1 MKRIILVFVAL
12 GGSMV
17 ASAASLKPKN
27 PKSPS
32 PKHIVLIIG
41 DGTGLAQ
48 WSAYNA
54 KRTKGQNSMDSAA
67 VVFTEFPV
75 IGFSLTSSAN
85 DFITD
90 SGAGATALSTGK
102 KANNYMIGMAADS
115 SKPIT
120 LSEIAHIQGKSTGI
134 AVTCELTHA
143 TPGSFF
149 AHQPSRK
156 LMNEIGSDFITGMSA
171 HDLAELQ
178 EREGQTAVGAQFVKR
193 GSIDVAL
200 GGGRK
205 YFDTNALKINGY
217 AIGTGYEAMQQL
229 QNSQRRV
236 VFYDDQ
242 PFPPKAHEGR
252 NNRGMYLANASESVL
267 QTMFLNPKG
276 SFTMI
281 EGSQVDW
288 AGHDNDSTY
297 LMAEMADFDHAI
309 RRVLAMAKADKN
321 TLVIVTADH
330 ETGGLSL
337 VGWDKKAQQPAMH
350 FSTNHHTG
358 IPVPVFAYGPGA
370 EAFAGAYQNT
380 EIYDKIKRLLEQTN
394 EKK

>member
-1 MKRIILVFVAL
+1 MKQLVFIFITV
-12 GGSMV
+12 GSLFG
-17 ASAASLKPKN
+17 ASSAYGKPKK
-27 PKSPS
+27 PIK

-48 WSAYNA
+48 WSAYNV
-54 KRTKGQNSMDSAA
+54 KRTKDINSMDSAA
-67 VVFTEFPV
+67 VVFTDFPV
-75 IGFSLTSSAN
+75 IGFCLTSSA
-85 DFITD
+85 DAFITD
-90 SGAGATALSTGK
+90 SGAGATALATGK

-120 LSEIAHIQGKSTGI
+120 ISEIAHLQGKSTGI

-143 TPGSFF
+143 TPASFF

-156 LMNEIGSDFITGMSA
+156 LMNEIGADFITGMSP

-178 EREGQTAVGAQFVKR
+178 ERNGQTDVGSQFVK

-200 GGGRK
+200 GGGRN
-205 YFDTNALKINGY
+205 YFDTNALKNNGY
-217 AIGTGYEAMQQL
+217 AIGTGYNAMKQL
-229 QNSQRRV
+229 QNQGRRV

-252 NNRGMYLANASESVL
+252 NKEGMYLADASESVL
-267 QTMFLNPKG
+267 TTMFLNPKG

-288 AGHDNDSTY
+288 AGHENDSTY
-297 LMAEMADFDHAI
+297 LMAEMEDFDVAI
-309 RRVLAMAKADKN
+309 RRVIAMAKADKN

-337 VGWDKKAQQPAMH
+337 TDWDKSRNQPAMH
-350 FSTNHHTG
+350 FSTGHHTG

-370 EAFAGAYQNT
+370 ELFSGAYQNT
-380 EIYDKIKRLLEQTN
+380 AIFTKIQDLLTQPI

>member
-1 MKRIILVFVAL
+1 MKQLVFIFITV
-12 GGSMV
+12 GSLFG
-17 ASAASLKPKN
+17 ASSAYGKPKK
-27 PKSPS
+27 PIK

-54 KRTKGQNSMDSAA
+54 KRTKDINSMDSAA
-67 VVFTEFPV
+67 VVFTDFPV
-75 IGFSLTSSAN
+75 IGFSLTSSA
-85 DFITD
+85 DAFITD
-90 SGAGATALSTGK
+90 SGAGATALATGK

-115 SKPIT
+115 TKPIT
-120 LSEIAHIQGKSTGI
+120 ISEIAHLQGKSTGI

-143 TPGSFF
+143 TPASFF

-156 LMNEIGSDFITGMSA
+156 LMNEIGADFITGMSP

-178 EREGQTAVGAQFVKR
+178 ERNGQTDVGSQFVK

-200 GGGRK
+200 GGGRN
-205 YFDTNALKINGY
+205 YFDTNALKNNGY
-217 AIGTGYEAMQQL
+217 AIGTGYEAMKQL
-229 QNSQRRV
+229 QNQSRRV

-252 NNRGMYLANASESVL
+252 NKEGMYLADASESVL
-267 QTMFLNPKG
+267 TTMFLNPKG

-288 AGHDNDSTY
+288 AGHENDSTY
-297 LMAEMADFDHAI
+297 LMAEMEDFDVAI
-309 RRVLAMAKADKN
+309 RRVIAMAKANKN

-337 VGWDKKAQQPAMH
+337 TDWDKARSQPAMH
-350 FSTNHHTG
+350 FSTRQHTG

-370 EAFAGAYQNT
+370 ELFSGAYQNT
-380 EIYDKIKRLLEQTN
+380 AIFTKIQDLLTQPI

>member
-1 MKRIILVFVAL
+1 MKQLIFIFITV
-12 GGSMV
+12 GSLFG
-17 ASAASLKPKN
+17 ASSAYGKPIKPKA
-27 PKSPS
+27 

-54 KRTKGQNSMDSAA
+54 KRTQGINSMDSAA
-67 VVFTEFPV
+67 VVFTDFPV
-75 IGFSLTSSAN
+75 IGFSLTSSA
-85 DFITD
+85 DAFITD
-90 SGAGATALSTGK
+90 SGAGATALATGK

-115 SKPIT
+115 TKPIT
-120 LSEIAHIQGKSTGI
+120 ISEIAHRMGKSTGI
-134 AVTCELTHA
+134 AVSCELTHA
-143 TPGSFF
+143 TPASFF

-156 LMNEIGSDFITGMSA
+156 LMNEIGADFITGMSP
-171 HDLAELQ
+171 HDLADLQ
-178 EREGQTAVGAQFVKR
+178 ERNGQTDVGSQFVKK

-205 YFDTNALKINGY
+205 YFDTNALKNNGY
-217 AIGTGYEAMQQL
+217 AIGTGYEAMKQL
-229 QNSQRRV
+229 QNQSRRV

-252 NNRGMYLANASESVL
+252 NKEGMYLADASESVL
-267 QTMFLNPKG
+267 NTMFLNPKG

-288 AGHDNDSTY
+288 AGHENDSTY
-297 LMAEMADFDHAI
+297 LMSEMEDFDVAI
-309 RRVLAMAKADKN
+309 RRVIAMAKADKN

-337 VGWDKKAQQPAMH
+337 TDWDKARSQPAMH
-350 FSTNHHTG
+350 FSTGHHTG

-370 EAFAGAYQNT
+370 ELFSGAYQNT
-380 EIYDKIKRLLEQTN
+380 AIFTKIQDLLTQPI

>member
-1 MKRIILVFVAL
+1 MKQLVFIFITV
-12 GGSMV
+12 GSLFG
-17 ASAASLKPKN
+17 ASSAFGKPKK
-27 PKSPS
+27 PIK

-54 KRTKGQNSMDSAA
+54 KRTQGINSMDSAA
-67 VVFTEFPV
+67 IVFTDFPV
-75 IGFSLTSSAN
+75 IGFSLTSSA
-85 DFITD
+85 DAFITD
-90 SGAGATALSTGK
+90 SGAGATALATGK

-115 SKPIT
+115 TKPIT
-120 LSEIAHIQGKSTGI
+120 ISEIAHRMGKSTGI

-156 LMNEIGSDFITGMSA
+156 LMNEIGADFITGMSP
-171 HDLAELQ
+171 HDLADLQ
-178 EREGQTAVGAQFVKR
+178 ERNGQTDVGSQFVKK

-205 YFDTNALKINGY
+205 YFDTNALKNNGY
-217 AIGTGYEAMQQL
+217 AIGTGYEAMKQL
-229 QNSQRRV
+229 QNQSRRV

-252 NNRGMYLANASESVL
+252 NKEGMYLADASESVL
-267 QTMFLNPKG
+267 NTMFLNPKG

-288 AGHDNDSTY
+288 AGHENDSTY
-297 LMAEMADFDHAI
+297 LMSEMEDFDVAI
-309 RRVLAMAKADKN
+309 RRVIAMAKADKN

-337 VGWDKKAQQPAMH
+337 TDWDKARRQPAMH
-350 FSTNHHTG
+350 FSTGHHTG

-370 EAFAGAYQNT
+370 ELFSGAYQNT
-380 EIYDKIKRLLEQTN
+380 AIFTKIQDLLTQPI

>member
-1 MKRIILVFVAL
+1 MKQLIFIFITV
-12 GGSMV
+12 GSLFG
-17 ASAASLKPKN
+17 ASSAYGKPKK
-27 PKSPS
+27 PIK

-54 KRTKGQNSMDSAA
+54 KRTKDINSMDSAA
-67 VVFTEFPV
+67 VVFTDFPV
-75 IGFSLTSSAN
+75 IGFCLTSSA
-85 DFITD
+85 DAFITD
-90 SGAGATALSTGK
+90 SGAGATALATGK

-120 LSEIAHIQGKSTGI
+120 ISEIAHLQGKSTGI

-143 TPGSFF
+143 TPASFF

-156 LMNEIGSDFITGMSA
+156 LMNEIGADFITGMSP

-178 EREGQTAVGAQFVKR
+178 ERNGQTDVGSQFVK

-200 GGGRK
+200 GGGRN
-205 YFDTNALKINGY
+205 YFDTNALKNNGY
-217 AIGTGYEAMQQL
+217 AIGTGYNAMKQL
-229 QNSQRRV
+229 QNQGRRV

-252 NNRGMYLANASESVL
+252 NKEGMYLADASESVL
-267 QTMFLNPKG
+267 TTMFLNPKG

-288 AGHDNDSTY
+288 AGHENDSTY
-297 LMAEMADFDHAI
+297 LMAEMEDFDVAI
-309 RRVLAMAKADKN
+309 RRVIAMAKANKN

-337 VGWDKKAQQPAMH
+337 TDWDKARSQPAMH
-350 FSTNHHTG
+350 FSTRHHTG

-370 EAFAGAYQNT
+370 ELFSGAYQNT
-380 EIYDKIKRLLEQTN
+380 AIFTKIQDLLTQPI

>member
-1 MKRIILVFVAL
+1 MKQLIFIFITV
-12 GGSMV
+12 GSLFS
-17 ASAASLKPKN
+17 ASSAYGKPKK
-27 PKSPS
+27 PKA

-54 KRTKGQNSMDSAA
+54 KRTQGINSMDSAA
-67 VVFTEFPV
+67 VVFTDFPV
-75 IGFSLTSSAN
+75 IGFSLTSSA
-85 DFITD
+85 DAFITD
-90 SGAGATALSTGK
+90 SGAGATALATGK

-120 LSEIAHIQGKSTGI
+120 ISEIAHHMGKSTGI

-156 LMNEIGSDFITGMSA
+156 LMNEIGADFITGMSPI
-171 HDLAELQ
+171 DLAELQ
-178 EREGQTAVGAQFVKR
+178 ERNGQSDVGSQFVKK

-205 YFDTNALKINGY
+205 YFDTNALKNNGY
-217 AIGTGYEAMQQL
+217 AIGTGYKAMKQL
-229 QNSQRRV
+229 QNQSRRV

-252 NNRGMYLANASESVL
+252 NKEGMYLADASESVL
-267 QTMFLNPKG
+267 TTMFLNPKG

-288 AGHDNDSTY
+288 AGHENDSTY
-297 LMAEMADFDHAI
+297 LMAEMEDFDVAI
-309 RRVLAMAKADKN
+309 RRVIAMAKADKN

-337 VGWDKKAQQPAMH
+337 TDWDKARKQPAMH
-350 FSTNHHTG
+350 FSTGHHTG

-370 EAFAGAYQNT
+370 ELFSGAYQNT
-380 EIYDKIKRLLEQTN
+380 AIFTKIHDLLTQPI

>member
-1 MKRIILVFVAL
+1 MKRLLFIALAFVYSTAPTPVL
-12 GGSMV
+12 
-17 ASAASLKPKN
+17 AKPKQ
-27 PKSPS
+27 PKA

-54 KRTKGQNSMDSAA
+54 KRTQGINSMDSAA
-67 VVFTEFPV
+67 IVFTDFPV
-75 IGFSLTSSAN
+75 IGFSLTSSA
-85 DFITD
+85 DAFITD
-90 SGAGATALSTGK
+90 SGAGATALATGK

-115 SKPIT
+115 TKPIT
-120 LSEIAHIQGKSTGI
+120 ISEIAHHMGKSTGI

-156 LMNEIGSDFITGMSA
+156 LMNEIGADFITGMSP
-171 HDLAELQ
+171 HDLADLQ
-178 EREGQTAVGAQFVKR
+178 ERNGQTDVGSQFVKK

-205 YFDTNALKINGY
+205 YFDTNALKNNGY
-217 AIGTGYEAMQQL
+217 AIGTGYEAMKQL
-229 QNSQRRV
+229 QNQSRRV

-252 NNRGMYLANASESVL
+252 NKEGMYLADASESVL
-267 QTMFLNPKG
+267 NTMFLNPKG

-288 AGHDNDSTY
+288 AGHENDSTY
-297 LMAEMADFDHAI
+297 LMAEMEDFDVAI
-309 RRVLAMAKADKN
+309 RRVIAMAKADKN

-337 VGWDKKAQQPAMH
+337 TDWDKARRQPAMH
-350 FSTNHHTG
+350 FSTGHHTG

-370 EAFAGAYQNT
+370 ELFSGAYQNT
-380 EIYDKIKRLLEQTN
+380 AIFTKIQDLLTQPI

>member
-1 MKRIILVFVAL
+1 VKQLVFIFITV
-12 GGSMV
+12 GSLFG
-17 ASAASLKPKN
+17 ASSAYAKPKK
-27 PKSPS
+27 PKA

-54 KRTKGQNSMDSAA
+54 KRTKGINSMDSAA
-67 VVFTEFPV
+67 IVFTDFPV
-75 IGFSLTSSAN
+75 IGFSLTSSA
-85 DFITD
+85 DAFITD
-90 SGAGATALSTGK
+90 SGAGATALATGK

-115 SKPIT
+115 TKPIT
-120 LSEIAHIQGKSTGI
+120 ISEIAHLQGKSTGI

-156 LMNEIGSDFITGMSA
+156 LMNEIGADFITGMSP
-171 HDLAELQ
+171 HDLAEQQ
-178 EREGQTAVGAQFVKR
+178 ERAGQTDVGSQFVKK

-205 YFDTNALKINGY
+205 YFDTNALKNNGY
-217 AIGTGYEAMQQL
+217 AIGTGYEAMKQL
-229 QNSQRRV
+229 QNQSRRV

-252 NNRGMYLANASESVL
+252 NKEGMYLADASESVL
-267 QTMFLNPKG
+267 KTMFSNPKG

-288 AGHDNDSTY
+288 AGHETDSTY
-297 LMAEMADFDHAI
+297 LMAEMEDFDVAI
-309 RRVLAMAKADKN
+309 RRIVAMAKADKN

-337 VGWDKKAQQPAMH
+337 VGWDKQRKQPAMH
-350 FSTNHHTG
+350 FSTDHHTG

-370 EAFAGAYQNT
+370 ELFSGAYQNT
-380 EIYDKIKRLLEQTN
+380 AIFTKIQDLLTQPI

>member
-1 MKRIILVFVAL
+1 MKQLVFIFITVGSLL
-12 GGSMV
+12 G
-17 ASAASLKPKN
+17 ASSAYGKPKK
-27 PKSPS
+27 PKA

-54 KRTKGQNSMDSAA
+54 KRTQGINRMDSAT
-67 VVFTEFPV
+67 VVFTDFPV
-75 IGFSLTSSAN
+75 IGFSLTSSA
-85 DFITD
+85 DAFITD
-90 SGAGATALSTGK
+90 SGAGATALATGK

-115 SKPIT
+115 TKPIT
-120 LSEIAHIQGKSTGI
+120 ISEIAHHMGKSTGI

-143 TPGSFF
+143 TPASFF

-156 LMNEIGSDFITGMSA
+156 LMNEIGADFITGMSP
-171 HDLAELQ
+171 HDLADLQ
-178 EREGQTAVGAQFVKR
+178 ERNGQTDVGSQFVKK

-205 YFDTNALKINGY
+205 YFDTNALKNNGY
-217 AIGTGYEAMQQL
+217 AIGTGYNAMKQL
-229 QNSQRRV
+229 QNQSRRV

-252 NNRGMYLANASESVL
+252 NKEGMYLADASESVL
-267 QTMFLNPKG
+267 KTMFLNPKG

-288 AGHDNDSTY
+288 AGHENDSTY
-297 LMAEMADFDHAI
+297 LMAEMEDFDVAI
-309 RRVLAMAKADKN
+309 RRVVTMAKADKN
-321 TLVIVTADH
+321 TLVIITADH

-337 VGWDKKAQQPAMH
+337 TDWDKARSQPAMH
-350 FSTNHHTG
+350 FSTGHHTG

-370 EAFAGAYQNT
+370 ELFSGAYQNT
-380 EIYDKIKRLLEQTN
+380 AIFTKIQDLLTQPI

>member
-1 MKRIILVFVAL
+1 MKQLVFIFITV
-12 GGSMV
+12 GSLFC
-17 ASAASLKPKN
+17 ASSAFGKPKK
-27 PKSPS
+27 PIK

-54 KRTKGQNSMDSAA
+54 KRTQGINSMDSAA
-67 VVFTEFPV
+67 IVFTDFPV
-75 IGFSLTSSAN
+75 IGFSLTSSA
-85 DFITD
+85 DAFITD
-90 SGAGATALSTGK
+90 SGAGATALATGK

-115 SKPIT
+115 TKPIT
-120 LSEIAHIQGKSTGI
+120 ISEIAHRMGKSTGI

-156 LMNEIGSDFITGMSA
+156 LMNEIGADFITGMSP
-171 HDLAELQ
+171 HDLADLQ
-178 EREGQTAVGAQFVKR
+178 ERNGQTDVGSQFVKK

-205 YFDTNALKINGY
+205 YFDTNALKNNGY
-217 AIGTGYEAMQQL
+217 AIGTGYEAMKQL
-229 QNSQRRV
+229 QNQSRRV

-252 NNRGMYLANASESVL
+252 NKEGMYLADASESVL
-267 QTMFLNPKG
+267 NTMFLNPKG

-288 AGHDNDSTY
+288 AGHENDSTY
-297 LMAEMADFDHAI
+297 LMAEMEDFDVAI
-309 RRVLAMAKADKN
+309 RRVIAMAKADKN

-337 VGWDKKAQQPAMH
+337 TDWDKARSQPAMH
-350 FSTNHHTG
+350 FSTGHHTG

-370 EAFAGAYQNT
+370 ELFSGAYQNT
-380 EIYDKIKRLLEQTN
+380 AIFTKIQDLLTQPI

>member
-1 MKRIILVFVAL
+1 MKQLVFIFISV
-12 GGSMV
+12 GSLFG
-17 ASAASLKPKN
+17 ASSAYGKPKK
-27 PKSPS
+27 PIK

-54 KRTKGQNSMDSAA
+54 KRTKDINSMDSAA
-67 VVFTEFPV
+67 VVFTDFPV
-75 IGFSLTSSAN
+75 IGFSLTSSA
-85 DFITD
+85 DAFITD
-90 SGAGATALSTGK
+90 SGAAATALATGK

-115 SKPIT
+115 TKPIT
-120 LSEIAHIQGKSTGI
+120 ISEIAHLQGQSTGI

-143 TPGSFF
+143 TPASFF

-156 LMNEIGSDFITGMSA
+156 LMNEIGADFITGMSP
-171 HDLAELQ
+171 HDLDELQ
-178 EREGQTAVGAQFVKR
+178 ERNGQTDVGTQFVKK

-205 YFDTNALKINGY
+205 YFDTNALKNNGY
-217 AIGTGYEAMQQL
+217 AIGTGYEAMKQL
-229 QNSQRRV
+229 QNQARRV

-252 NNRGMYLANASESVL
+252 NKEGMYLADASESVL

-288 AGHDNDSTY
+288 AGHENDSTY
-297 LMAEMADFDHAI
+297 LMAEMEDFDVAI
-309 RRVLAMAKADKN
+309 RRVVAMAKANKN

-337 VGWDKKAQQPAMH
+337 TDWDKLRNQPAMH
-350 FSTNHHTG
+350 FSTGHHTG

-370 EAFAGAYQNT
+370 ELFSGAYQNT
-380 EIYDKIKRLLEQTN
+380 AIFTKIQDLLTQPI

>member
-1 MKRIILVFVAL
+1 MKQLVFIFITV
-12 GGSMV
+12 GSLFG
-17 ASAASLKPKN
+17 ASSAFGKPKK
-27 PKSPS
+27 PIK

-54 KRTKGQNSMDSAA
+54 KRTQGINSMDSAA
-67 VVFTEFPV
+67 IVFTDFPV
-75 IGFSLTSSAN
+75 IGFSLTSSA
-85 DFITD
+85 DAFITD
-90 SGAGATALSTGK
+90 SGAGATALATGK

-115 SKPIT
+115 TKPIT
-120 LSEIAHIQGKSTGI
+120 ISEIAHLQGKSTGI

-156 LMNEIGSDFITGMSA
+156 LMNEIGADFITGMSP
-171 HDLAELQ
+171 HDLADLQ
-178 EREGQTAVGAQFVKR
+178 ERNGQTDVGSQFVKK

-205 YFDTNALKINGY
+205 YFDTNALKNNGY
-217 AIGTGYEAMQQL
+217 AIGIGYEAMKQL
-229 QNSQRRV
+229 QNQSRRV

-252 NNRGMYLANASESVL
+252 NKEGMYLADASESVL
-267 QTMFLNPKG
+267 NTMFLNPKG

-288 AGHDNDSTY
+288 AGHENDSTY
-297 LMAEMADFDHAI
+297 LMAEMEDFDVAI
-309 RRVLAMAKADKN
+309 RRVIAMAKADKN

-337 VGWDKKAQQPAMH
+337 TDWDKARSQPAMH
-350 FSTNHHTG
+350 FSTGHHTG

-370 EAFAGAYQNT
+370 ELFSGAYQNT
-380 EIYDKIKRLLEQTN
+380 AIFTKIQDLLTQPI

>member
-1 MKRIILVFVAL
+1 MKQLVFIFITV
-12 GGSMV
+12 GSLFG
-17 ASAASLKPKN
+17 ASSAFGKPKK
-27 PKSPS
+27 PIK

-54 KRTKGQNSMDSAA
+54 KRTQGINSMDSAA
-67 VVFTEFPV
+67 VVFTDFPV
-75 IGFSLTSSAN
+75 IGFSLTSSA
-85 DFITD
+85 DAFITD
-90 SGAGATALSTGK
+90 SGAGATALATGK

-115 SKPIT
+115 TKPIT
-120 LSEIAHIQGKSTGI
+120 ISEIAHRMGKSTGI

-156 LMNEIGSDFITGMSA
+156 LMNEIGADFITGMSP
-171 HDLAELQ
+171 HDLADLQ
-178 EREGQTAVGAQFVKR
+178 ERNGQTDVGSQFVKK

-205 YFDTNALKINGY
+205 YFDTNALKNNGY
-217 AIGTGYEAMQQL
+217 AIGTGYEAMKQL
-229 QNSQRRV
+229 QNQSRRV

-252 NNRGMYLANASESVL
+252 NKEGMYLADASESVL
-267 QTMFLNPKG
+267 NTMFLNPKG

-288 AGHDNDSTY
+288 AGHENDSTY
-297 LMAEMADFDHAI
+297 LMAEMEDFDVAI
-309 RRVLAMAKADKN
+309 RRVIAMAKADKN

-337 VGWDKKAQQPAMH
+337 TDWDKARSQPAMH
-350 FSTNHHTG
+350 FSTGHHTG

-370 EAFAGAYQNT
+370 ELFSGAYQNT
-380 EIYDKIKRLLEQTN
+380 AIFTKIQDLLTQPI

>member
-1 MKRIILVFVAL
+1 MKQLVFIFITV
-12 GGSMV
+12 GSLFG
-17 ASAASLKPKN
+17 ASSAFGKPKK
-27 PKSPS
+27 PIK

-54 KRTKGQNSMDSAA
+54 KRTQGINSMDSAA
-67 VVFTEFPV
+67 IVFTDFPV
-75 IGFSLTSSAN
+75 IGFSLTSSA
-85 DFITD
+85 DAFITD
-90 SGAGATALSTGK
+90 SGAGATALATGK

-115 SKPIT
+115 TKPIT
-120 LSEIAHIQGKSTGI
+120 ISEIAHHMGKSTGI

-156 LMNEIGSDFITGMSA
+156 LMNEIGADFITGMSP
-171 HDLAELQ
+171 HDLADLQ
-178 EREGQTAVGAQFVKR
+178 ERNGQTDVGSQFVKK

-205 YFDTNALKINGY
+205 YFDTNALKNNGY
-217 AIGTGYEAMQQL
+217 AIGTGYEAMKQL
-229 QNSQRRV
+229 QNQGRRV

-252 NNRGMYLANASESVL
+252 NKEGMYLADASESVL
-267 QTMFLNPKG
+267 NTMFLNPKG

-288 AGHDNDSTY
+288 AGHENDSTY
-297 LMAEMADFDHAI
+297 LMSEMEDFDVAI
-309 RRVLAMAKADKN
+309 RRVIAMAKADKN

-337 VGWDKKAQQPAMH
+337 TDWDKARRQPAMH
-350 FSTNHHTG
+350 FSTGHHTG

-370 EAFAGAYQNT
+370 ELFSGAYQNT
-380 EIYDKIKRLLEQTN
+380 AIFTKIQDLLTQPI

>member
-1 MKRIILVFVAL
+1 MKQLIFIFITV
-12 GGSMV
+12 GSLFG
-17 ASAASLKPKN
+17 ASSAYGKPKK
-27 PKSPS
+27 PKA

-54 KRTKGQNSMDSAA
+54 KRTKDINSMDSAA
-67 VVFTEFPV
+67 VVFTDFPV
-75 IGFSLTSSAN
+75 IGFCLTSSA
-85 DFITD
+85 DAFITD
-90 SGAGATALSTGK
+90 SGAGATALATGK

-120 LSEIAHIQGKSTGI
+120 ISEIAHLQGKSTGI

-143 TPGSFF
+143 TPASFF

-156 LMNEIGSDFITGMSA
+156 LMNEIGADFITGMSP

-178 EREGQTAVGAQFVKR
+178 ERNGQTDVGSQFVK

-200 GGGRK
+200 GGGRN
-205 YFDTNALKINGY
+205 YFDTNALKNNGY
-217 AIGTGYEAMQQL
+217 AIGTGYNAMKQL
-229 QNSQRRV
+229 QNQGRRV

-252 NNRGMYLANASESVL
+252 NKEGMYLADASESVL
-267 QTMFLNPKG
+267 TTMFLNPKG

-288 AGHDNDSTY
+288 AGHENDSTY
-297 LMAEMADFDHAI
+297 LMAEMEDFDVAI
-309 RRVLAMAKADKN
+309 RRVIAMAKANKN

-337 VGWDKKAQQPAMH
+337 TDWDKARSQPAMH
-350 FSTNHHTG
+350 FSTRHHTG

-370 EAFAGAYQNT
+370 ELFSGAYQNT
-380 EIYDKIKRLLEQTN
+380 AIFTKIQDLLTQPI

>member
-1 MKRIILVFVAL
+1 MKQLVFIFITV
-12 GGSMV
+12 GSLFG
-17 ASAASLKPKN
+17 ASSAFGKPKK
-27 PKSPS
+27 PIK

-54 KRTKGQNSMDSAA
+54 KRTQGINSMDSAA
-67 VVFTEFPV
+67 IVFTDFPV
-75 IGFSLTSSAN
+75 IGFSLTSSA
-85 DFITD
+85 DAFITD
-90 SGAGATALSTGK
+90 SGAGATALATGK

-120 LSEIAHIQGKSTGI
+120 ISEIAHHMGKSTGI

-156 LMNEIGSDFITGMSA
+156 LMNEIGADFITGMSP
-171 HDLAELQ
+171 HDLADLQ
-178 EREGQTAVGAQFVKR
+178 ERNGQTDVGSQFVKK

-205 YFDTNALKINGY
+205 YFDTNALKNNGY
-217 AIGTGYEAMQQL
+217 AIGTGYEAMKQL
-229 QNSQRRV
+229 QNQSRRV

-252 NNRGMYLANASESVL
+252 NKEGMYLADASESVL
-267 QTMFLNPKG
+267 NTMFLNPKG

-288 AGHDNDSTY
+288 AGHENDSTY
-297 LMAEMADFDHAI
+297 LMAEMEDFDVAI
-309 RRVLAMAKADKN
+309 RRVIAMAKADKN

-337 VGWDKKAQQPAMH
+337 TDWDKARRQPAMH
-350 FSTNHHTG
+350 FSTGHHTG

-370 EAFAGAYQNT
+370 ELFSGAYQNT
-380 EIYDKIKRLLEQTN
+380 AIFTKIQDLLTQPI

>member
-1 MKRIILVFVAL
+1 MKQLVFIFITVGSLL
-12 GGSMV
+12 G
-17 ASAASLKPKN
+17 ASSAYGKPKK
-27 PKSPS
+27 PKA

-54 KRTKGQNSMDSAA
+54 KRTQGINSMDSAA
-67 VVFTEFPV
+67 IVFTDFPV
-75 IGFSLTSSAN
+75 IGFSLTSSA
-85 DFITD
+85 DAFITD
-90 SGAGATALSTGK
+90 SGAGATALATGK

-115 SKPIT
+115 TKPIT
-120 LSEIAHIQGKSTGI
+120 ISEIAHLQGKSTGI

-156 LMNEIGSDFITGMSA
+156 LMNEIGADFITGMSP

-178 EREGQTAVGAQFVKR
+178 ERNGQTDVGSQFVK

-200 GGGRK
+200 GGGRN
-205 YFDTNALKINGY
+205 YFDTNALKNNGY
-217 AIGTGYEAMQQL
+217 AIGTGYNAMKQL
-229 QNSQRRV
+229 QNQGRRV

-252 NNRGMYLANASESVL
+252 NKEGMYLADASESVL
-267 QTMFLNPKG
+267 TTMFLNPKG

-288 AGHDNDSTY
+288 AGHENDSTY
-297 LMAEMADFDHAI
+297 LMAEMEDFDVAI
-309 RRVLAMAKADKN
+309 RRVIAMAKANKN

-337 VGWDKKAQQPAMH
+337 TDWDKARSQPAMH
-350 FSTNHHTG
+350 FSTGHHTG

-370 EAFAGAYQNT
+370 ELFSGAYQNT
-380 EIYDKIKRLLEQTN
+380 AIFTKIQDLLTQPI

>member
-1 MKRIILVFVAL
+1 MKQLIFIFITV
-12 GGSMV
+12 GSLFG
-17 ASAASLKPKN
+17 ASSAYGKPKK
-27 PKSPS
+27 PKA

-54 KRTKGQNSMDSAA
+54 KRTKDINSMDSAA
-67 VVFTEFPV
+67 VVFTDFPV
-75 IGFSLTSSAN
+75 IGFCLTSSA
-85 DFITD
+85 DAFITD
-90 SGAGATALSTGK
+90 SGAGATALATGK

-120 LSEIAHIQGKSTGI
+120 ISEIAHLQGKSTGI

-143 TPGSFF
+143 TPASFF

-156 LMNEIGSDFITGMSA
+156 LMNEIGADFITGMSP

-178 EREGQTAVGAQFVKR
+178 ERNGQTDVGSQFVK

-200 GGGRK
+200 GGGRN
-205 YFDTNALKINGY
+205 YFDTNALKNNGY
-217 AIGTGYEAMQQL
+217 AIGTGYNAMKQL
-229 QNSQRRV
+229 QNQGRRV

-252 NNRGMYLANASESVL
+252 NNEGMYLADASESVL
-267 QTMFLNPKG
+267 TTMFLNPKG

-288 AGHDNDSTY
+288 AGHENDSTY
-297 LMAEMADFDHAI
+297 LMAEMEDFDVAI
-309 RRVLAMAKADKN
+309 RRVIAMAKANKN

-337 VGWDKKAQQPAMH
+337 TDWDKARSQPAMH
-350 FSTNHHTG
+350 FSTGHHTG

-370 EAFAGAYQNT
+370 ELFSGAYQNT
-380 EIYDKIKRLLEQTN
+380 AIFTKIQDLLTQPI

>member
-1 MKRIILVFVAL
+1 MKRLLFIALAFVYSTAPTLVLA
-12 GGSMV
+12 
-17 ASAASLKPKN
+17 KPKQ
-27 PKSPS
+27 PKA

-54 KRTKGQNSMDSAA
+54 KRTQGINSMDSAA
-67 VVFTEFPV
+67 IVFTDFPV
-75 IGFSLTSSAN
+75 IGFSLTSSA
-85 DFITD
+85 DAFITD
-90 SGAGATALSTGK
+90 SGAGATALATGK

-115 SKPIT
+115 TKPIT
-120 LSEIAHIQGKSTGI
+120 ISEIAHRMGKSTGI

-156 LMNEIGSDFITGMSA
+156 LMNEIGADFITGMSP
-171 HDLAELQ
+171 HDLADLQ
-178 EREGQTAVGAQFVKR
+178 ERNGQTDVGSQFVKK

-205 YFDTNALKINGY
+205 YFDTNALKNNGY
-217 AIGTGYEAMQQL
+217 AIGTGYEAMKQL
-229 QNSQRRV
+229 QNQGRRV

-252 NNRGMYLANASESVL
+252 NKEGMYLADASESVL
-267 QTMFLNPKG
+267 NTMFLNPKG

-288 AGHDNDSTY
+288 AGHENDSTY
-297 LMAEMADFDHAI
+297 LMAEMEDFDVAI
-309 RRVLAMAKADKN
+309 RRVIAMAKADKN

-337 VGWDKKAQQPAMH
+337 TDWDKARSQPAMH
-350 FSTNHHTG
+350 FSTGHHTG

-370 EAFAGAYQNT
+370 ELFSGAYQNT
-380 EIYDKIKRLLEQTN
+380 AIFTKIQDLLTQPI

>member
-1 MKRIILVFVAL
+1 VKQLVFIFITV
-12 GGSMV
+12 GSLFG
-17 ASAASLKPKN
+17 ASSAYGKPKK
-27 PKSPS
+27 PIK

-54 KRTKGQNSMDSAA
+54 KRTKDINSMDSAA
-67 VVFTEFPV
+67 VVFTDFPV
-75 IGFSLTSSAN
+75 IGFSLTSSA
-85 DFITD
+85 DAFITD
-90 SGAGATALSTGK
+90 SGAAATALATGK

-115 SKPIT
+115 TKPIT
-120 LSEIAHIQGKSTGI
+120 ISEIAHLQGQSTGI

-143 TPGSFF
+143 TPASFF

-156 LMNEIGSDFITGMSA
+156 LMNEIGADFITGMSP

-178 EREGQTAVGAQFVKR
+178 ERNGQTDVGSQFVK

-205 YFDTNALKINGY
+205 YFDTNALKNNGY
-217 AIGTGYEAMQQL
+217 AIGTGCEAMKQL
-229 QNSQRRV
+229 QNQARRV

-252 NNRGMYLANASESVL
+252 NKEGMYLADASESVL

-288 AGHDNDSTY
+288 AGHENDSTY
-297 LMAEMADFDHAI
+297 LMAEMEDFDVAI
-309 RRVLAMAKADKN
+309 RRVIAMAKANKN

-337 VGWDKKAQQPAMH
+337 TDWDKARNQPAMH
-350 FSTNHHTG
+350 FSTGHHTG

-370 EAFAGAYQNT
+370 EMFSGAYQNT
-380 EIYDKIKRLLEQTN
+380 AIFTKIQDLLTQPI

>member
-1 MKRIILVFVAL
+1 MKQLIFIFITV
-12 GGSMV
+12 GSLFG
-17 ASAASLKPKN
+17 ASSAYGKPKK
-27 PKSPS
+27 PIK

-54 KRTKGQNSMDSAA
+54 KRTQGINSMDSAA
-67 VVFTEFPV
+67 VVFTDFPV
-75 IGFSLTSSAN
+75 IGFSLTSSA
-85 DFITD
+85 DAFITD
-90 SGAGATALSTGK
+90 SGAGATALATGK

-115 SKPIT
+115 TKPIT
-120 LSEIAHIQGKSTGI
+120 ISEIAHRMGKSTGI

-156 LMNEIGSDFITGMSA
+156 LMNEIGADFITGMSP
-171 HDLAELQ
+171 HDLADLQ
-178 EREGQTAVGAQFVKR
+178 ERNGQTDVGSQFVKK

-205 YFDTNALKINGY
+205 YFDTNALKNNGY
-217 AIGTGYEAMQQL
+217 AIGTGYEAMKQL
-229 QNSQRRV
+229 QNQSRRV

-252 NNRGMYLANASESVL
+252 NKEGMYLADASESVL
-267 QTMFLNPKG
+267 NTMFLNPKG

-288 AGHDNDSTY
+288 AGHENDSTY
-297 LMAEMADFDHAI
+297 LMAEMEDFDVAI
-309 RRVLAMAKADKN
+309 RRVIAMAKADKN

-337 VGWDKKAQQPAMH
+337 TDWDKARSQPAMH
-350 FSTNHHTG
+350 FSTGHHTG

-370 EAFAGAYQNT
+370 ELFSGAYQNT
-380 EIYDKIKRLLEQTN
+380 AIFTKIQDLLTQPI

>member
-1 MKRIILVFVAL
+1 VKRLLFIALAFVYSTAPTLVLA
-12 GGSMV
+12 
-17 ASAASLKPKN
+17 KPKQ
-27 PKSPS
+27 PKA

-54 KRTKGQNSMDSAA
+54 KRTQGINSMDSAA
-67 VVFTEFPV
+67 IVFTDFPV
-75 IGFSLTSSAN
+75 IGFSLTSSA
-85 DFITD
+85 DAFITD
-90 SGAGATALSTGK
+90 SGAGATALATGK

-115 SKPIT
+115 TKPIT
-120 LSEIAHIQGKSTGI
+120 ISEIAHRMGKSTGI

-156 LMNEIGSDFITGMSA
+156 LMNEIGADFITGMSP
-171 HDLAELQ
+171 HDLADLQ
-178 EREGQTAVGAQFVKR
+178 ERNGQTDVGSQFVKK

-205 YFDTNALKINGY
+205 YFDTNALKNNGY
-217 AIGTGYEAMQQL
+217 AIGTGYEAMKQL
-229 QNSQRRV
+229 QNQGRRV

-252 NNRGMYLANASESVL
+252 NKEGMYLADASESVL
-267 QTMFLNPKG
+267 NTMFLNPKG

-288 AGHDNDSTY
+288 AGHENDSTY
-297 LMAEMADFDHAI
+297 LMSEMEDFDVAI
-309 RRVLAMAKADKN
+309 RRVIAMAKADKN

-337 VGWDKKAQQPAMH
+337 TDWDKARSQPAMH
-350 FSTNHHTG
+350 FSTGHHTG

-370 EAFAGAYQNT
+370 ELFSGAYQNT
-380 EIYDKIKRLLEQTN
+380 AIFTKIQDLLTQPI

>member
-1 MKRIILVFVAL
+1 MKQLVFIFITV
-12 GGSMV
+12 GSLFG
-17 ASAASLKPKN
+17 ASSAYGKPKK
-27 PKSPS
+27 PIK

-54 KRTKGQNSMDSAA
+54 KRTKDINSMDSAA
-67 VVFTEFPV
+67 VVFTDFPV
-75 IGFSLTSSAN
+75 IGFCLTSSA
-85 DFITD
+85 DAFITD
-90 SGAGATALSTGK
+90 SGAGATALATGK

-120 LSEIAHIQGKSTGI
+120 ISEIAHLQGKSTGI

-143 TPGSFF
+143 TPASFF

-156 LMNEIGSDFITGMSA
+156 LMNEIGADFITGMSP

-178 EREGQTAVGAQFVKR
+178 ERNGQTDVGSQFVK

-200 GGGRK
+200 GGGRN
-205 YFDTNALKINGY
+205 YFDTNALKNNGY
-217 AIGTGYEAMQQL
+217 AIGTGYNAMKQL
-229 QNSQRRV
+229 QNQGRRV

-252 NNRGMYLANASESVL
+252 NKEGMYLADASESVL
-267 QTMFLNPKG
+267 TTMFLNPKG

-288 AGHDNDSTY
+288 AGHENDSTY
-297 LMAEMADFDHAI
+297 LMAEMEDFDVAI
-309 RRVLAMAKADKN
+309 RRVIAMAKANKN

-337 VGWDKKAQQPAMH
+337 TDWDKARSQPAMH
-350 FSTNHHTG
+350 FSTGHHTG

-370 EAFAGAYQNT
+370 ELFSGAYQNT
-380 EIYDKIKRLLEQTN
+380 AIFTKIQDLLTQPI

>member
-1 MKRIILVFVAL
+1 MKKIVLVFIAL
-12 GGSMV
+12 GYGCFAIAGSF
-17 ASAASLKPKN
+17 KPKK
-27 PKSPS
+27 PIQPT

-54 KRTKGQNSMDSAA
+54 KRTKGLNSMDSAA
-67 VVFTEFPV
+67 VVFSEFPV
-75 IGFSLTSSAN
+75 FGLSFTSSAN

-90 SGAGATALSTGK
+90 SGAGATALSVGE
-102 KANNYMIGMAADS
+102 KANNGMIGMTADS
-115 SKPIT
+115 SKPLT
-120 LSEIAHIQGKSTGI
+120 LSEIAHLSGKSTGI

-156 LMNEIGSDFITGMSA
+156 LMNQIGSDFVNGIANSDDHGI
-171 HDLAELQ
+171 AEMG
-178 EREGQTAVGAQFVKR
+178 GQLKVGEQFVNS
-193 GSIDVAL
+193 GSIDVAI
-200 GGGRK
+200 GGGRQ
-205 YFDTNALKINGY
+205 YFDTTVLKVAGY
-217 AIGTGYEAMQQL
+217 AIGTGNVAMNSL
-229 QNSQRRV
+229 QNSKRRV

-242 PFPPKAHEGR
+242 PAPPKAHEGR
-252 NNRGMYLANASESVL
+252 NSNGMYLANASESL
-267 QTMFLNPKG
+267 MKTMYLNPKG

-288 AGHDNDSTY
+288 AGHEMDSTY
-297 LMAEMADFDHAI
+297 LMAEMEDFDQAI

-337 VGWDKKAQQPAMH
+337 VGWDKKVMQPAMH
-350 FSTNHHTG
+350 FSTDHHTG

-380 EIYDKIKRLLEQTN
+380 AIFNKIKGLIQQA
-394 EKK
+394 K

>member
-1 MKRIILVFVAL
+1 MKQLIFIFITV
-12 GGSMV
+12 GSLFG
-17 ASAASLKPKN
+17 ASSAYGKPKK
-27 PKSPS
+27 PIK

-54 KRTKGQNSMDSAA
+54 KRTQGINSMDSAA
-67 VVFTEFPV
+67 VVFTDFPV
-75 IGFSLTSSAN
+75 IGFSLTSSA
-85 DFITD
+85 DAFITD
-90 SGAGATALSTGK
+90 SGAGATALATGK

-115 SKPIT
+115 TKPIT
-120 LSEIAHIQGKSTGI
+120 ISEIAHHMGKSTGI

-156 LMNEIGSDFITGMSA
+156 LMNEIGADFITGMSPI
-171 HDLAELQ
+171 DLADLQ
-178 EREGQTAVGAQFVKR
+178 ERNGQTDVGSQFVKK

-205 YFDTNALKINGY
+205 YFDTNALKNNGY
-217 AIGTGYEAMQQL
+217 AIGTGYEAMKQL
-229 QNSQRRV
+229 QNQSRRV

-252 NNRGMYLANASESVL
+252 NKEGMYLADASESVL
-267 QTMFLNPKG
+267 NTMFLNPKG

-288 AGHDNDSTY
+288 AGHENDSTY
-297 LMAEMADFDHAI
+297 LMAEMEDFDFAI
-309 RRVLAMAKADKN
+309 RRVIAMAKADKN

-337 VGWDKKAQQPAMH
+337 TDWDKARNQPAMH
-350 FSTNHHTG
+350 FSTGHHTG

-370 EAFAGAYQNT
+370 ELFSGAYQNT
-380 EIYDKIKRLLEQTN
+380 AIFTKIQDLLTQPI

>member
-1 MKRIILVFVAL
+1 
-12 GGSMV
+12 
-17 ASAASLKPKN
+17 
-27 PKSPS
+27 
-32 PKHIVLIIG
+32 
-41 DGTGLAQ
+41 
-48 WSAYNA
+48 
-54 KRTKGQNSMDSAA
+54 
-67 VVFTEFPV
+67 
-75 IGFSLTSSAN
+75 
-85 DFITD
+85 
-90 SGAGATALSTGK
+90 
-102 KANNYMIGMAADS
+102 MIGMAADS

-120 LSEIAHIQGKSTGI
+120 ISEIAHQLGKSTGI

-156 LMNEIGSDFITGMSA
+156 LMAEIGADFINGMSP
-171 HDLAELQ
+171 HDLADLQ
-178 EREGQTAVGAQFVKR
+178 ERNGQTDVGSQFVKK

-205 YFDTNALKINGY
+205 YFDTNALKNNGY
-217 AIGTGYEAMQQL
+217 AIGTGYEAMKQL
-229 QNSQRRV
+229 QNQSRRV

-252 NNRGMYLANASESVL
+252 NKEGMYLADAGESVL
-267 QTMFLNPKG
+267 NTMFLNPKG

-288 AGHDNDSTY
+288 AGHENDSTY
-297 LMAEMADFDHAI
+297 LMAEMEDFDIAI
-309 RRVLAMAKADKN
+309 RRVIAMAKAEKN

-337 VGWDKKAQQPAMH
+337 TDWDKVRKQPAMH
-350 FSTNHHTG
+350 FSTGHHTG

-370 EAFAGAYQNT
+370 ELFSGAYQNT
-380 EIYDKIKRLLEQTN
+380 EIFTKIKALLEQPA

>member
-1 MKRIILVFVAL
+1 MKQLVFIFITV
-12 GGSMV
+12 GSLFG
-17 ASAASLKPKN
+17 ASSAYGKPKK
-27 PKSPS
+27 PIK

-54 KRTKGQNSMDSAA
+54 KRTKDINSMDSAA
-67 VVFTEFPV
+67 VVFTDFPV
-75 IGFSLTSSAN
+75 IGFSLTSSA
-85 DFITD
+85 DAFITD
-90 SGAGATALSTGK
+90 SGAGATALATGK

-120 LSEIAHIQGKSTGI
+120 ISEIAHLQGKSTGI

-143 TPGSFF
+143 TPASFF

-156 LMNEIGSDFITGMSA
+156 LMNEIGADFVT
-171 HDLAELQ
+171 
-178 EREGQTAVGAQFVKR
+178 

-205 YFDTNALKINGY
+205 YFDTNALKNNGY
-217 AIGTGYEAMQQL
+217 AIGTGYEAMKQL
-229 QNSQRRV
+229 QNQSRRV

-252 NNRGMYLANASESVL
+252 NKEGMYLADASESVL
-267 QTMFLNPKG
+267 TTMFLNPKG

-288 AGHDNDSTY
+288 AGHENDSTY
-297 LMAEMADFDHAI
+297 LMAEMEDFDVAI
-309 RRVLAMAKADKN
+309 RRVIAMAKANKN

-337 VGWDKKAQQPAMH
+337 TDWDKARNQPAMH
-350 FSTNHHTG
+350 FSTGHHTG

-370 EAFAGAYQNT
+370 EFFSGAYQNT
-380 EIYDKIKRLLEQTN
+380 AIFTKIQDLLTQPI

>member
-1 MKRIILVFVAL
+1 MKQLVFIFITV
-12 GGSMV
+12 GSLFG
-17 ASAASLKPKN
+17 ASSAFGKPKK
-27 PKSPS
+27 PIK

-54 KRTKGQNSMDSAA
+54 KRTQGINSMDSAA
-67 VVFTEFPV
+67 IVFTDFPV
-75 IGFSLTSSAN
+75 IGFSLTSSA
-85 DFITD
+85 DAFITD
-90 SGAGATALSTGK
+90 SGAGATALATGK

-115 SKPIT
+115 TKPIT
-120 LSEIAHIQGKSTGI
+120 ISEIAHLQGKSTGI

-156 LMNEIGSDFITGMSA
+156 LMNEIGADFITGMSP
-171 HDLAELQ
+171 HDLADLQ
-178 EREGQTAVGAQFVKR
+178 ERNGQTDVGSQFVKK

-205 YFDTNALKINGY
+205 YFDTNALKNNGY
-217 AIGTGYEAMQQL
+217 AIGTGYEAMKQL
-229 QNSQRRV
+229 QNQSRRV

-252 NNRGMYLANASESVL
+252 NKEGMYLADASESVL
-267 QTMFLNPKG
+267 NTMFLNPKG

-288 AGHDNDSTY
+288 AGHENDSTY
-297 LMAEMADFDHAI
+297 LMAEMEDFDVAI
-309 RRVLAMAKADKN
+309 RRVIAMAKADKN

-337 VGWDKKAQQPAMH
+337 TEWDKARSQPAMH
-350 FSTNHHTG
+350 FSTGHHTG

-370 EAFAGAYQNT
+370 ELFSGAYQNT
-380 EIYDKIKRLLEQTN
+380 AIFTKIQDLLTQPI

>member
-1 MKRIILVFVAL
+1 MKQLVFIFITV
-12 GGSMV
+12 GSLFG
-17 ASAASLKPKN
+17 ASSAFGKPKK
-27 PKSPS
+27 PIK

-54 KRTKGQNSMDSAA
+54 KRTQGINSMDSAA
-67 VVFTEFPV
+67 VVFTDFPV
-75 IGFSLTSSAN
+75 IGFSLTSSA
-85 DFITD
+85 DAFITD
-90 SGAGATALSTGK
+90 SGAGATALATGK

-115 SKPIT
+115 TKPIT
-120 LSEIAHIQGKSTGI
+120 ISEIAHLQGKSTGI

-156 LMNEIGSDFITGMSA
+156 LMNEIGADFITGMSP
-171 HDLAELQ
+171 HDLADLQ
-178 EREGQTAVGAQFVKR
+178 ERNGQTDVGSQFVKK

-205 YFDTNALKINGY
+205 YFDTNALKNNGY
-217 AIGTGYEAMQQL
+217 AIGIGYEAMKQL
-229 QNSQRRV
+229 QNQSRRV

-252 NNRGMYLANASESVL
+252 NKEGMYLADASESVL
-267 QTMFLNPKG
+267 NTMFLNPKG

-288 AGHDNDSTY
+288 AGHENDSTY
-297 LMAEMADFDHAI
+297 LMAEMEDFDVAI
-309 RRVLAMAKADKN
+309 RRVIAMAKADKN

-337 VGWDKKAQQPAMH
+337 TDWDKARSQPAMH
-350 FSTNHHTG
+350 FSTGHHTG

-370 EAFAGAYQNT
+370 ELFSGAYQNT
-380 EIYDKIKRLLEQTN
+380 AIFTKIQDLLTQPI

>member
-1 MKRIILVFVAL
+1 MKQLVFIFITV
-12 GGSMV
+12 GSLFG
-17 ASAASLKPKN
+17 ASSAFGKPKK
-27 PKSPS
+27 PIK

-54 KRTKGQNSMDSAA
+54 KRTQGINSMDSAA
-67 VVFTEFPV
+67 VVFTDFPV
-75 IGFSLTSSAN
+75 IGFSLTSSA
-85 DFITD
+85 DAFITD
-90 SGAGATALSTGK
+90 SGAGATALATGK

-120 LSEIAHIQGKSTGI
+120 ISEIAHLQGKSTGI

-156 LMNEIGSDFITGMSA
+156 LMNEIGADFITGMSP
-171 HDLAELQ
+171 HDLADLQ
-178 EREGQTAVGAQFVKR
+178 ERNGQTDVGSQFVKK

-205 YFDTNALKINGY
+205 YFDTNALKNNGY
-217 AIGTGYEAMQQL
+217 AIGTGYEAMKQL
-229 QNSQRRV
+229 QNQGRRV

-252 NNRGMYLANASESVL
+252 NKEGMYLADASESVL
-267 QTMFLNPKG
+267 NTMFLNPKG

-288 AGHDNDSTY
+288 AGHENDSTY
-297 LMAEMADFDHAI
+297 LMAEMEDFDVAI
-309 RRVLAMAKADKN
+309 RRVIAMAKADKN

-337 VGWDKKAQQPAMH
+337 TDWDKARKQPAMH
-350 FSTNHHTG
+350 FSTGHHTG

-370 EAFAGAYQNT
+370 ELFSGAYQNT
-380 EIYDKIKRLLEQTN
+380 AIFTKIQDLLTQPI

>member
-1 MKRIILVFVAL
+1 MKRLLFIALAFVYSTAPTLVLA
-12 GGSMV
+12 
-17 ASAASLKPKN
+17 KPKQ
-27 PKSPS
+27 PKA

-54 KRTKGQNSMDSAA
+54 KRTQGINSMDSAA
-67 VVFTEFPV
+67 IVFTDFPV
-75 IGFSLTSSAN
+75 IGFSLTSSA
-85 DFITD
+85 DAFITD
-90 SGAGATALSTGK
+90 SGAGATALATGK

-115 SKPIT
+115 TKPIT
-120 LSEIAHIQGKSTGI
+120 ISEIAHRMGKSTGI

-156 LMNEIGSDFITGMSA
+156 LMNEIGADFITGMSP
-171 HDLAELQ
+171 HDLADLQ
-178 EREGQTAVGAQFVKR
+178 ERNGQTDVGSQFVKK

-205 YFDTNALKINGY
+205 YFDTNALKNNGY
-217 AIGTGYEAMQQL
+217 AIGTGYEAMKQL
-229 QNSQRRV
+229 QNQGRRV

-252 NNRGMYLANASESVL
+252 NKEGMYLADASESVL
-267 QTMFLNPKG
+267 NTMFLNPKG

-288 AGHDNDSTY
+288 AGHENDSTY
-297 LMAEMADFDHAI
+297 LMSEMEDFDVAI
-309 RRVLAMAKADKN
+309 RRVIAMAKADKN

-337 VGWDKKAQQPAMH
+337 TDWDKARSQPAMH
-350 FSTNHHTG
+350 FSTGHHTG

-370 EAFAGAYQNT
+370 ELFSGAYQNT
-380 EIYDKIKRLLEQTN
+380 AIFTKIQDLLTQPI

>member
-1 MKRIILVFVAL
+1 MKQLVFIFITV
-12 GGSMV
+12 GSLFG
-17 ASAASLKPKN
+17 ASSAFGKPKK
-27 PKSPS
+27 PIK

-54 KRTKGQNSMDSAA
+54 KRTQGINSMDSAA
-67 VVFTEFPV
+67 VVFTDFPV
-75 IGFSLTSSAN
+75 IGFSLTSSA
-85 DFITD
+85 DAFITD
-90 SGAGATALSTGK
+90 SGAGATALATGK

-115 SKPIT
+115 TKPIT
-120 LSEIAHIQGKSTGI
+120 ISEIAHRMGKSTGI

-156 LMNEIGSDFITGMSA
+156 LMNEIGADFITGMSP
-171 HDLAELQ
+171 HDLADLQ
-178 EREGQTAVGAQFVKR
+178 ERNGQTDVGSQFVKK

-205 YFDTNALKINGY
+205 YFDTNALKNNGY
-217 AIGTGYEAMQQL
+217 AIGTGYEAMKQL
-229 QNSQRRV
+229 QNQSRRV

-252 NNRGMYLANASESVL
+252 NKEGMYLADASESML
-267 QTMFLNPKG
+267 NTMFLNPKG

-288 AGHDNDSTY
+288 AGHENDSTY
-297 LMAEMADFDHAI
+297 LMSEMEDFDVAI
-309 RRVLAMAKADKN
+309 RRVIAMAKVDKN

-337 VGWDKKAQQPAMH
+337 TEWDKARSQPAMH
-350 FSTNHHTG
+350 FSTGHHTG

-370 EAFAGAYQNT
+370 ELFSGAYQNT
-380 EIYDKIKRLLEQTN
+380 EIFTKIQDLLTQPI

>member
-1 MKRIILVFVAL
+1 MKQLVFIFITV
-12 GGSMV
+12 GSLFC
-17 ASAASLKPKN
+17 ASSAFGKPKK
-27 PKSPS
+27 PIK

-54 KRTKGQNSMDSAA
+54 KRTQGINSMDSAA
-67 VVFTEFPV
+67 IVFTDFPV
-75 IGFSLTSSAN
+75 IGFSLTSSA
-85 DFITD
+85 DAFITD
-90 SGAGATALSTGK
+90 SGAGATALATGK

-115 SKPIT
+115 TKPIT
-120 LSEIAHIQGKSTGI
+120 ISEIAHHMGKSTGI

-156 LMNEIGSDFITGMSA
+156 LMNEIGADFITGMSP
-171 HDLAELQ
+171 HDLADLQ
-178 EREGQTAVGAQFVKR
+178 ERNGQTDVGSQFVKK

-205 YFDTNALKINGY
+205 YFDTNALKNNGY
-217 AIGTGYEAMQQL
+217 AIGTGYEAMKQL
-229 QNSQRRV
+229 QNQSRRV

-252 NNRGMYLANASESVL
+252 NKEGMYLADASESVL
-267 QTMFLNPKG
+267 NTMFLNPKG

-288 AGHDNDSTY
+288 AGHENDSTY
-297 LMAEMADFDHAI
+297 LMAEMEDFDVAI
-309 RRVLAMAKADKN
+309 RRVIAMAKADKN

-337 VGWDKKAQQPAMH
+337 TDWDKARSQPAMH
-350 FSTNHHTG
+350 FSTGHHTG

-370 EAFAGAYQNT
+370 ELFSGAYQNT
-380 EIYDKIKRLLEQTN
+380 AIFTKIQDLLTQPI

>member
-1 MKRIILVFVAL
+1 MKQLVFIFITVGSLL
-12 GGSMV
+12 G
-17 ASAASLKPKN
+17 ASSAYGKPKK
-27 PKSPS
+27 PKA

-41 DGTGLAQ
+41 DGIGLAQ

-54 KRTKGQNSMDSAA
+54 KRTQGINSMDSAA
-67 VVFTEFPV
+67 VVFTDFPV
-75 IGFSLTSSAN
+75 IGFSLTSSA
-85 DFITD
+85 DAFITD
-90 SGAGATALSTGK
+90 SGAGATALATGK

-115 SKPIT
+115 TKPIT
-120 LSEIAHIQGKSTGI
+120 ISEIAHLQGKSTGI

-156 LMNEIGSDFITGMSA
+156 LMNEIGADFITGMSP
-171 HDLAELQ
+171 HDLADLQ
-178 EREGQTAVGAQFVKR
+178 ERNGQTDVGSQFVKK

-205 YFDTNALKINGY
+205 YFDTNALKNNGY
-217 AIGTGYEAMQQL
+217 AIGTGYEAMKQL
-229 QNSQRRV
+229 QNQSRRV

-252 NNRGMYLANASESVL
+252 NKEGMYLADASESVL
-267 QTMFLNPKG
+267 NTMFLNPKG

-288 AGHDNDSTY
+288 AGHENDSTY
-297 LMAEMADFDHAI
+297 LMAEMEDFDVAI
-309 RRVLAMAKADKN
+309 RRVIAMAKADKN

-337 VGWDKKAQQPAMH
+337 TDWDKARSQPAMH
-350 FSTNHHTG
+350 FSTGHHTG

-370 EAFAGAYQNT
+370 ELFSGAYQNT
-380 EIYDKIKRLLEQTN
+380 AIFTKIQDLLTQPI

>member
-1 MKRIILVFVAL
+1 VKQLVFIFITV
-12 GGSMV
+12 GSLFG
-17 ASAASLKPKN
+17 ASSAYAKPKK
-27 PKSPS
+27 PKA

-54 KRTKGQNSMDSAA
+54 KRTKGINSMDSAA
-67 VVFTEFPV
+67 IVFTDFPV
-75 IGFSLTSSAN
+75 IGFSLTSSA
-85 DFITD
+85 DAFITD
-90 SGAGATALSTGK
+90 SGAGATALATGK

-115 SKPIT
+115 TKPIT
-120 LSEIAHIQGKSTGI
+120 ISEIAHLQGKSTGI

-156 LMNEIGSDFITGMSA
+156 LMNEIGADFITGMSP
-171 HDLAELQ
+171 HDLAEQQ
-178 EREGQTAVGAQFVKR
+178 ERAGQTDVGSQFVKK

-205 YFDTNALKINGY
+205 YFDTNALKNNGY
-217 AIGTGYEAMQQL
+217 AIGTGYGAMKQL
-229 QNSQRRV
+229 QNQSRRV
-236 VFYDDQ
+236 VFFDDQ

-252 NNRGMYLANASESVL
+252 NKEGMYLADASESVL
-267 QTMFLNPKG
+267 KTMFLNPKG

-288 AGHDNDSTY
+288 AGHENDSTY
-297 LMAEMADFDHAI
+297 LMAEMEDFDVAI
-309 RRVLAMAKADKN
+309 RRVVAMAKADKN
-321 TLVIVTADH
+321 TLVIITADH

-337 VGWDKKAQQPAMH
+337 TDWDKSRNQPAMH
-350 FSTNHHTG
+350 FSTGHHTG

-370 EAFAGAYQNT
+370 ELFSGAYQNT
-380 EIYDKIKRLLEQTN
+380 AIFTKIQDLLTQPI

>member
-1 MKRIILVFVAL
+1 MKQLVFIFITV
-12 GGSMV
+12 GSLFG
-17 ASAASLKPKN
+17 ASSAFGKPKK
-27 PKSPS
+27 PIK

-54 KRTKGQNSMDSAA
+54 KRTQGINRMDSAA
-67 VVFTEFPV
+67 VVFTDFPV
-75 IGFSLTSSAN
+75 IGFSLTSSA
-85 DFITD
+85 DAFITD
-90 SGAGATALSTGK
+90 SGAGATALATGK

-115 SKPIT
+115 TKPIT
-120 LSEIAHIQGKSTGI
+120 ISEIAHHMGKSTGI

-156 LMNEIGSDFITGMSA
+156 LMNEIGADFITGMSP
-171 HDLAELQ
+171 HDLADLQ
-178 EREGQTAVGAQFVKR
+178 ERNGQTDVGSQFVKK

-205 YFDTNALKINGY
+205 YFDTNALKNNGY
-217 AIGTGYEAMQQL
+217 AIGTGYEAMKQL
-229 QNSQRRV
+229 QNQSRRV

-252 NNRGMYLANASESVL
+252 NKEGMYLADASESVL
-267 QTMFLNPKG
+267 NTMFLNPKG

-288 AGHDNDSTY
+288 AGHENDSTY
-297 LMAEMADFDHAI
+297 LMAEMEDFDVAI
-309 RRVLAMAKADKN
+309 RRVIAMAKADKN

-337 VGWDKKAQQPAMH
+337 TDWDKARSQPAMH
-350 FSTNHHTG
+350 FSTGHHTG

-370 EAFAGAYQNT
+370 ELFSGAYQNT
-380 EIYDKIKRLLEQTN
+380 AIFTKIQDLLTQPI

>member
-1 MKRIILVFVAL
+1 MKQLVFIFITV
-12 GGSMV
+12 GSLFG
-17 ASAASLKPKN
+17 ASSAFGKPKR
-27 PKSPS
+27 PIK

-54 KRTKGQNSMDSAA
+54 KRTQGINSMDSAA
-67 VVFTEFPV
+67 IVFTDFPV
-75 IGFSLTSSAN
+75 IGFSLTSSA
-85 DFITD
+85 DAFITD
-90 SGAGATALSTGK
+90 SGAGATALATGK

-115 SKPIT
+115 TKPIT
-120 LSEIAHIQGKSTGI
+120 ISEIAHHMGKSTGI

-156 LMNEIGSDFITGMSA
+156 LMNEIGADFITGMSP
-171 HDLAELQ
+171 HDLADLQ
-178 EREGQTAVGAQFVKR
+178 ERNGQTDVGSQFVKK

-205 YFDTNALKINGY
+205 YFDTNALKNNGY
-217 AIGTGYEAMQQL
+217 AIGTGYEAMKQL
-229 QNSQRRV
+229 QNQSRRV

-252 NNRGMYLANASESVL
+252 NKEGMYLADASESVL
-267 QTMFLNPKG
+267 NTMFLNPKG

-288 AGHDNDSTY
+288 AGHENDSTY
-297 LMAEMADFDHAI
+297 LMAEMEDFDVAI
-309 RRVLAMAKADKN
+309 RRVIAMAKADKN

-337 VGWDKKAQQPAMH
+337 TEWDKARSQPAMH
-350 FSTNHHTG
+350 FSTGHHTG

-370 EAFAGAYQNT
+370 ELFSGAYQNT
-380 EIYDKIKRLLEQTN
+380 AIFTKIQDLLTQPI

>member
-1 MKRIILVFVAL
+1 MKQLVFIFITV
-12 GGSMV
+12 GSLFG
-17 ASAASLKPKN
+17 ASSASGKPKK
-27 PKSPS
+27 PIK

-54 KRTKGQNSMDSAA
+54 KRTQGINSMDSAA
-67 VVFTEFPV
+67 IVFTDFPV
-75 IGFSLTSSAN
+75 IGFSLTSSA
-85 DFITD
+85 DAFITD
-90 SGAGATALSTGK
+90 SGAGATALATGK

-115 SKPIT
+115 TKPIT
-120 LSEIAHIQGKSTGI
+120 ISEIAHRMGKSTGI

-156 LMNEIGSDFITGMSA
+156 LMNEIGADFITGMSP
-171 HDLAELQ
+171 HDLADLQ
-178 EREGQTAVGAQFVKR
+178 ERNGQTDVGSQFVKK

-205 YFDTNALKINGY
+205 YFDTNALKNNGY
-217 AIGTGYEAMQQL
+217 AIGTGYEAMKQL
-229 QNSQRRV
+229 QNQSRRV

-252 NNRGMYLANASESVL
+252 NKEGMYLADASESVL
-267 QTMFLNPKG
+267 NTMFLNPKG

-288 AGHDNDSTY
+288 AGHENDSTY
-297 LMAEMADFDHAI
+297 LMAEMEDFDVAI
-309 RRVLAMAKADKN
+309 RRVIAMAKADKN

-337 VGWDKKAQQPAMH
+337 TDWDKARSQPAMH
-350 FSTNHHTG
+350 FSTGHHTG
-358 IPVPVFAYGPGA
+358 IPVPVFACGPGA
-370 EAFAGAYQNT
+370 ELFSGAYQNT
-380 EIYDKIKRLLEQTN
+380 AIFTKIQDLLTQPI